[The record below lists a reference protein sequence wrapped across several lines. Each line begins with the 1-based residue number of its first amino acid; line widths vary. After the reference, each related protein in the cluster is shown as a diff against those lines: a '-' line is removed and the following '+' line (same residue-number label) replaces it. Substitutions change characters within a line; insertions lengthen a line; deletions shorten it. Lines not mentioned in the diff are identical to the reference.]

1 MIAWA
6 GTAQRYWHTLRY
18 LRPVQFYARAGH
30 RWLRPRVDA
39 SPPPGLRPADAPV
52 HPWARRA
59 PSMTGPDTFEFL
71 GVSGELGSLGW
82 SGPAR
87 ELLWRYN
94 QHYFDDLNARDA
106 ASRDAWHQAL
116 IERWIR
122 DNPPARGCGWDP
134 YPTSLRI
141 VNWIKRAHTGRPLTD
156 AATHSLAVQ
165 ARWLSRRIEHHLLGN
180 HLFANAKALVF
191 AGLHFGGPE
200 GDRWR
205 DTGWRL
211 VGRELAEQVLP
222 DGGHFER
229 SPMYH
234 ALALED
240 VLDLIN
246 LSAACRGALTAPQAR
261 LVASLPATARAM
273 LGWLRTMCHPDREI
287 SFFNDAAI
295 GIAPSPDELADYAAR
310 LLGEDPAADGRRAGL
325 VADAAARRP
334 AATVLADSGYV
345 RIDTR
350 DASLLLDVAPVGP
363 DYLPG
368 HAHAD
373 TLSFELSLSGRRV
386 LVNSG
391 TSCYGSGPERSR
403 QRGTAAHNTVVVAD
417 ADSSEVWG
425 GFRVARRARPHGVSV
440 SDDGD
445 AVVVTGSHDGY
456 HRLPGHP
463 THTRTWTIG
472 PGSVR
477 VDDEV
482 DRPELPATARFHLH
496 PEVRLEPATDART
509 GTGVL
514 PDGRCFDWAVEF
526 GRASVE
532 ASSWHPR
539 FGSSEPGRCLVVAL
553 VDGRSRLVLRWSP
566 DDGGAGRD

>member
-1 MIAWA
+1 M
-6 GTAQRYWHTLRY
+6 TA
-18 LRPVQFYARAGH
+18 PE
-30 RWLRPRVDA
+30 
-39 SPPPGLRPADAPV
+39 
-52 HPWARRA
+52 
-59 PSMTGPDTFEFL
+59 TFVFL
-71 GVSGELGSLGW
+71 GVPGELGELGW
-82 SGPAR
+82 TSPAR

-106 ASRDAWHQAL
+106 ASRDAWHRAL
-116 IERWIR
+116 IERWVL

-141 VNWIKRAHTGRPLTD
+141 VNWIKRHHAGRPLTD

-165 ARWLSRRIEHHLLGN
+165 ARWLSGRIEHHLLGN

-191 AGLHFGGPE
+191 AGLHFGGAE

-205 DTGWRL
+205 DIGFGL
-211 VGRELAEQVLP
+211 VERELAEQVLP

-246 LSAACRGALTAPQAR
+246 LSAACRGALTASQSR
-261 LVASLPATARAM
+261 LVASMPATARAM

-287 SFFNDAAI
+287 GFFNDAAI
-295 GIAPSPDELADYAAR
+295 GIAPSPDELAGYAAR
-310 LLGEDPAADGRRAGL
+310 VLGDDATADPPPAG
-325 VADAAARRP
+325 VPVRRP

-345 RIDTR
+345 RV
-350 DASLLLDVAPVGP
+350 DAHDATLLLDVAPVGP

-373 TLSFELSLSGRRV
+373 TLGFELSLFGRRV

-391 TSCYGSGPERSR
+391 TSCYGTGPERSR
-403 QRGTAAHNTVVVAD
+403 QRGTAAHNTVVVAG

-425 GFRVARRARPHGVSV
+425 GFRVARRARPHGVAV
-440 SDDGD
+440 TDDGGT
-445 AVVVTGSHDGY
+445 VVVTGSHDGY
-456 HRLPGHP
+456 RRLPGRP
-463 THTRTWTIG
+463 THARTWTVG
-472 PGSVR
+472 AGSLG
-477 VDDEV
+477 VDDAV
-482 DRPELPATARFHLH
+482 DRPELPAAARFHLH
-496 PEVRLEPATDART
+496 PGVRLVPDADART

-514 PDGRCFDWAVEF
+514 PDGRRFAWEVAL

-539 FGSSEPGRCLVVAL
+539 FGASEPSRCLVVAL
-553 VDGRSRLVLRWSP
+553 VDGRSRLVLRWDP
-566 DDGGAGRD
+566 DDANGRAR